1 MKRFSVFFCLLL
13 AILVG
18 GVNSAYADDFAPTD
32 GAVYLIKNKGNNQY
46 ALWNSNCVK
55 GDNKQ
60 GIDAASVILSLWSQY
75 DYRSAFIIEG
85 NATNGYTIRSAKDKT
100 LYVYAINTNTADG
113 SGSNSG
119 EGNVGLKS
127 ITDGTT
133 VGEDCIW
140 TISSNNGG
148 WNIIPKNGT
157 GSWNPRGS
165 NGGNSHVGM
174 WHNNDNANNIWL
186 FEDLGE
192 KVKDLAESMTN
203 GVATGTGIGQ
213 VDAKA
218 TENIKSLASTFYSTH
233 SEANYTAFS
242 TAYSTG
248 LAPYV
253 YLESGYYRIKNAD
266 NSSSNSTFGS
276 YLFSDIKHTYGQ
288 NHDKTLG
295 CVPLDAEKNQ
305 NKYVWKITRGNLP
318 AAQAQILNG
327 QGVGINM
334 GSYLTSINM
343 GLSNYSGDGLIYFS
357 NGFHLTNQP
366 AYNVNGVKISTDLS
380 DEEAAEQTRKNPMFL
395 THWNHSDAKGS
406 NFIFEPIDVTN
417 DYTVY
422 NVAITGGDANCYV
435 TYSQT
440 GEVAKNGGF
449 FLISKNE
456 VPTVSDFESKY
467 DVFDATITISNNTIT
482 VSYNKPNYERTMA
495 LAEVVIAKKGVG
507 YPTEEAAVRATMN
520 QAIQTAQASSHDY
533 DDAQTLY
540 TAINTYRANTNEIQ
554 MPEDGN
560 AYTMTV
566 VTKGGVKRYLNYAGK
581 EAGYQMVNTTA
592 EGNSDY
598 PVTAKLICHKQ
609 ADGSYVFLNND
620 GKYLIIPVSDSGAS
634 PQGKGYSETYV
645 QSISKTDNGV
655 TTTNERAVAR
665 LEVKPVAKNGHINV
679 EQKDLFGYM
688 YLQGYRNESYIN
700 NGVLIVKDN
709 NGNFDKTKEAYFDG
723 SYSSAILIE
732 EVTYP
737 NLITFNSTEGAV
749 TGADYV
755 ATFSAP
761 FATLLPDGVKAYY
774 GKKSD
779 DGTKVVLT
787 EVEGEAVPANQGVI
801 LTSTSGTKV
810 YMTPAAGETPATIE
824 GNALGNSAGV
834 AKDLEAGKAY
844 ILGKGSKGV
853 AFYKS
858 AAGTLP
864 MNRAYLKN
872 ESGVNVSSIQMVFG
886 ETVDGIE
893 DAVVMEGKDAPIYDL
908 TGRRVLKA
916 VKGGVY
922 IQNGQKFIVK

>member
-1 MKRFSVFFCLLL
+1 M
-13 AILVG
+13 
-18 GVNSAYADDFAPTD
+18 
-32 GAVYLIKNKGNNQY
+32 
-46 ALWNSNCVK
+46 
-55 GDNKQ
+55 
-60 GIDAASVILSLWSQY
+60 
-75 DYRSAFIIEG
+75 
-85 NATNGYTIRSAKDKT
+85 
-100 LYVYAINTNTADG
+100 
-113 SGSNSG
+113 
-119 EGNVGLKS
+119 
-127 ITDGTT
+127 
-133 VGEDCIW
+133 W

-174 WHNNDNANNIWL
+174 WYSNNNANNIWL
-186 FEDLGE
+186 FEDLGD
-192 KVKDLAESMTN
+192 KVKALAESMTN

-213 VDAKA
+213 VDATA
-218 TENIKSLASTFYSTH
+218 TENIKSLASTFSSTP

-295 CVPLDAEKNQ
+295 CVPLDVEKNQ

-357 NGFHLTNQP
+357 NGFHLTNQDL
-366 AYNVNGVKISTDLS
+366 YNVNGVKISTSLS
-380 DEEAAEQTRKNPMFL
+380 DDDAAEQTRQNPMFL
-395 THWNHSDAKGS
+395 TNWADASSKGS

-422 NVAITGGDANCYV
+422 SVAINGGDSNCYV

-456 VPTVSDFESKY
+456 VPSASDFNSQY

-482 VSYNKPNYERTMA
+482 VNYNKPNYERTMT
-495 LAEVVIAKKGVG
+495 LAGTVIAKKGVG
-507 YPTEEAAVRATMN
+507 YPTENGNVRATLN
-520 QAIQTAQASSHDY
+520 QAIQTAQASSQDY

-540 TAINTYRANTNEIQ
+540 TAINAYRANTNEIQ
-554 MPEDGN
+554 MPEDGK

-566 VTKGGVKRYLNYAGK
+566 VTKGGAKRYLNYTGK
-581 EAGYQMVNTTA
+581 TNGYQMVSTTA
-592 EGNSDY
+592 ESNSAY
-598 PVTAKLICHKQ
+598 PETAKLVCHKQ
-609 ADGSYVFLNND
+609 SDGSYVFLNND
-620 GKYLIIPVSDSGAS
+620 GTYLIIPVPDSGAS

-645 QSISKTDNGV
+645 QSISQTNNGV
-655 TTTNERAVAR
+655 TTTQDRDVAK
-665 LEVKPVAKNGHINV
+665 LQVKPVAKNGFINV
-679 EQKDLFGYM
+679 EQKDLFGYV
-688 YLQGYRNESYIN
+688 YLQGYRNESN
-700 NGVLIVKDN
+700 QNGVLIVNDG
-709 NGNFDKTKEAYFDG
+709 NGNFDKSNSAFFNG
-723 SYSSAILIE
+723 NFSSAILIE
-732 EVTYP
+732 EASYP

-761 FATLLPDGVKAYY
+761 FATLLPEGVKAYY

-801 LTSTSGTKV
+801 LTSTSSEKV
-810 YMTPAAGETPATIE
+810 YMAPAAGETPATIE
-824 GNALGNSAGV
+824 SNALGHSAGA

-872 ESGVNVSSIQMVFG
+872 ESDVNVSSIQMVFG

-922 IQNGQKFIVK
+922 IKNGQKFIVK